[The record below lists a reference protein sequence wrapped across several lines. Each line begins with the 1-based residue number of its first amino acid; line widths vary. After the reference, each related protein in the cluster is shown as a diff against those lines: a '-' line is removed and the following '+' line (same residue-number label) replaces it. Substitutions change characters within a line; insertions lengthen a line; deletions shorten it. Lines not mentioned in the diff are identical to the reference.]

1 MRGVTTVTTLKL
13 VDVLNDFYAPCKG
26 ISERTVKLYC
36 FTLQSYGQWLG
47 IEDGSG
53 YREPT
58 TADLDQYK
66 VARFLAWRLR
76 EREPATAAKDRAQLR
91 ALWGW
96 AWAEALPGVTKG
108 PSVRRVVV
116 PERVPEAWL
125 EGQMRSLILSAG
137 QECGSICGIPA
148 AGWWRELLLTCYDSA
163 ERISATM
170 SLRYADVQGSMVI
183 FRAEDRK
190 GRRRDIAR
198 TISTDTAL
206 AIDAIASPE
215 RELVFPCDVKEPAL
229 YHRLN
234 RILKRANLP
243 TNRWS
248 KFHRIRKTSAS
259 YYAAA
264 GGDAQLLLDHSS
276 PTVTRRYL
284 DPRIVQPEGG
294 DAPSRLPKVS

>member
-1 MRGVTTVTTLKL
+1 MNLQL
-13 VDVLNDFYAPCKG
+13 VDVLRDYYAPCKG
-26 ISERTVKLYC
+26 ISDRTVRLYG
-36 FTLQSYGQWLG
+36 FTLKSFGEWLG
-47 IEDGSG
+47 AEDGSG

-76 EREPATAAKDRAQLR
+76 EREPATAAKDRAQIR
-91 ALWGW
+91 ALWAW
-96 AWAEALPGVTKG
+96 AWSEALPGVARG
-108 PSVRRVVV
+108 PSVRPVIV

-125 EGQMRSLILSAG
+125 DSEMRALVQSAG
-137 QECGSICGIPA
+137 QEVGKICGIPA
-148 AGWWRELLLTCYDSA
+148 AGWWRALVLTCYDTA

-170 SLRYADVQGSMVI
+170 SLRYADVHGSVVI

-198 TISTDTAL
+198 TISTDTAI
-206 AIDAIASPE
+206 AIDAIADPA
-215 RELVFPCDVKEPAL
+215 RELVFPCDVCESAV

-234 RILKRANLP
+234 RILKRAGLP
-243 TNRWS
+243 TDRWS
-248 KFHRIRKTSAS
+248 KFHRIRKTTAS

-276 PTVTRRYL
+276 PVVTRRYL
-284 DPRIVQPEGG
+284 DPRIVRPEGG
-294 DAPSRLPKVS
+294 DAPARLPKVS